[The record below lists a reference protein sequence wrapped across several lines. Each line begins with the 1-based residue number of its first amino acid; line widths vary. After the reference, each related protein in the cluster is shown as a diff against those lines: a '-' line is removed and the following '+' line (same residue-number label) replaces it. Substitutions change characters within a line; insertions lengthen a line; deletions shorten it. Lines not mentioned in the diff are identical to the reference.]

1 MPHEIWDKHGIGTN
15 KLIKN
20 GAFVVTDTSDI
31 LSQLDLALNSNID
44 VNTMDDGG
52 TAIGTDAETNG
63 KVGVETNTW
72 ANIGIN
78 VKTSLKK
85 NGKLNNF
92 EEFTLDSF
100 YNDAFYDKCSK
111 IYENGFNPLDN
122 LSSNIL
128 DISNLKTSN
137 LGLSNFGLSNF
148 GFSNLGFSAKSPY
161 NLKTSSLF
169 KISSALKES
178 SSSKNPSSFT
188 KNQGSKRKNVS
199 FANSIHSKKPLKDSN
214 FSYIYDLISDITIST
229 NELCKKTGKPIS
241 KISSDLFMLELDG
254 FIRKVEG
261 GYVCITEN

>member
-20 GAFVVTDTSDI
+20 GAFVVTDSSDI
-31 LSQLDLALNSNID
+31 LSQLDLALNANID
-44 VNTMDDGG
+44 VSTGDNGG

-63 KVGVETNTW
+63 KVGVETVAE

-78 VKTSLKK
+78 VKTSSKK

-92 EEFTLDSF
+92 KEFTLDSF

-128 DISNLKTSN
+128 EMSNLKTSN
-137 LGLSNFGLSNF
+137 LELSNF

-161 NLKTSSLF
+161 NLKTLSLF

-178 SSSKNPSSFT
+178 FSSKNPSFFT

-214 FSYIYDLISDITIST
+214 FSYIYDLISDIPIST

-261 GYVCITEN
+261 GYVCITES